1 MLVLT
6 RKQNEGILIGNDI
19 VITVINI
26 EGDKIRLGIEA
37 PKNVRVIVRNC
48 SGRSDRE
55 RMAAQSEYRPIE
67 ESRLN
72 RKADNQCSYRYK
84 ISGGLII
91 APLPLWFSY
100 MSA

>member
-37 PKNVRVIVRNC
+37 PKNVRVI
-48 SGRSDRE
+48 RE
-55 RMAAQSEYRPIE
+55 ELLREIGQENRMAAQSEYRPIRKKPFE
-67 ESRLN
+67 EQ
-72 RKADNQCSYRYK
+72 KTE
-84 ISGGLII
+84 
-91 APLPLWFSY
+91 
-100 MSA
+100 